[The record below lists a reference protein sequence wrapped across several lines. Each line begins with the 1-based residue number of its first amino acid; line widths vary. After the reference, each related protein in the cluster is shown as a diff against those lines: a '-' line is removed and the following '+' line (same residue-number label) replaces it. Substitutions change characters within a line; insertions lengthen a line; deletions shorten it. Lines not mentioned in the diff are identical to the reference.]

1 MSANRAPGIAGS
13 PEPRQSTET
22 AAEKAIE
29 APDAPHAEAPATEP
43 GANGNAPEE
52 AAHPIAEPAIPR
64 PVFYDEERRRWPF
77 FVSAAAIGLALL
89 ALGVGALVVSLFAL
103 QFMPHTPL
111 PKVNHDRD
119 VGNLEP
125 GLKDYRRNKQ
135 AFIRMKTEQALQ
147 IPKIRDADATR
158 EAVRRARK
166 QRATEFERNASVNPS
181 LVAAQPYAPVV
192 AGFYVNWDQAAHA
205 SAHRHIKNLSHF
217 IPEWLHLKPAGS
229 NFADPSPSFRPF
241 IDDRNKQ
248 DKEDITPF
256 VHSNNVPI
264 IVLINNITRKGGEQ
278 GSGNWDPDAVHE
290 IVSNPAARANLIRNL
305 RDWLVREKFQGI
317 NIDFEQVP
325 ESDRQNLVQFMKE
338 LYAALHPLN
347 LLVTQDVEVQ
357 APVFDM
363 PALARYNDWIVPMFY
378 DQHEASSEPGPVAGI
393 DWTQQNLRRILKD
406 VPAIKIVMG
415 IGNHAY
421 DWTAGVP
428 GAADLTYQSA
438 IVDCKESLPDSVI
451 TYDRKSLNPTFRYT
465 DTVLKNGKEVEQ
477 NHTVWMQD
485 AVSVYNQLVAG
496 RNSGVRGG
504 ALWFVGSED
513 PSLWSYF
520 DAGKWSSKWETIVH
534 SGGLDEIVFSGQG
547 DVTFEGE
554 GELLQPLTRPQGGRR
569 TVQLDPKTGF
579 ITNAAYATDPKTHQP
594 MLPSAYVVRR
604 YGGTNDNEQKQIVLT
619 FDDGPDPEWT
629 PQILDVLKKEH
640 VPAVFFVVGQQALG
654 NQDLIRRMW
663 NEGHE
668 IGNHSWSHPDLFK
681 LAPDIQKLQ
690 LTSTQRLIE
699 SITGHS
705 TILFRP
711 PYGGDVE
718 PQTGRQVEPMEV
730 ASELG
735 YVTVGEKNDPQD
747 WRLHDLKP
755 GTETEDT
762 TKPRDYRDIVKSIEV
777 NRNVG
782 SVILLHDAG
791 GDRSRT
797 LAALPEI
804 IQYLKGQGYRFVSV
818 SDLWGVPKSQTMP
831 LVSSR
836 NRLLIGADQ
845 YVFEF
850 WYLFWR
856 VMTTLFTASIVLGT
870 SRVVLFVVLALIQRS
885 RERHRVF
892 PVGNFPSVSVII
904 AAYNEEKVINR
915 TVEALLDSDYPNLE
929 VIVVDD
935 GSQDATADVVLAA
948 YGEHP
953 KVRVLRKP
961 NGGKASALNRGL
973 QAARGE
979 IFVSLDADTL
989 FARDTVSRLAR
1000 HFGDPKV
1007 AAVSGNVRVGNA
1019 HNIWTRWQSLEYT
1032 TSQNFDRRGYD
1043 LLNCITVVPGA
1054 VGALRRD
1061 AVLAVG
1067 GYTSDTL
1074 AEDTDLTWKLRRAHW
1089 RIVNDN
1095 SAMAYT
1101 EAPETLQN
1109 LAKQRF
1115 RWAFGTLQCLWKH
1128 QDAVGRHG
1136 AFGWLALPSLWLYQI
1151 LFPAISP
1158 FMDVAMLASIFT
1170 GNFPLFLAYF
1180 SGFTV
1185 LELAGA
1191 IIALRMDKG
1200 DMRLLPWLVIQR
1212 FVYRQ
1217 LMYYVIL
1224 KSIVAAIRGTA
1235 VGWNKLERTGKAQ
1248 IESPGR

>member
-1 MSANRAPGIAGS
+1 MASTATTSGS
-13 PEPRQSTET
+13 TITLKIVSVHTEYCWSSTT
-22 AAEKAIE
+22 
-29 APDAPHAEAPATEP
+29 T
-43 GANGNAPEE
+43 
-52 AAHPIAEPAIPR
+52 PIANNKPPKNPR
-64 PVFYDEERRRWPF
+64 IGWP
-77 FVSAAAIGLALL
+77 L
-89 ALGVGALVVSLFAL
+89 
-103 QFMPHTPL
+103 
-111 PKVNHDRD
+111 
-119 VGNLEP
+119 
-125 GLKDYRRNKQ
+125 
-135 AFIRMKTEQALQ
+135 
-147 IPKIRDADATR
+147 TR
-158 EAVRRARK
+158 TVR
-166 QRATEFERNASVNPS
+166 
-181 LVAAQPYAPVV
+181 
-192 AGFYVNWDQAAHA
+192 
-205 SAHRHIKNLSHF
+205 
-217 IPEWLHLKPAGS
+217 
-229 NFADPSPSFRPF
+229 
-241 IDDRNKQ
+241 
-248 DKEDITPF
+248 
-256 VHSNNVPI
+256 
-264 IVLINNITRKGGEQ
+264 
-278 GSGNWDPDAVHE
+278 
-290 IVSNPAARANLIRNL
+290 
-305 RDWLVREKFQGI
+305 
-317 NIDFEQVP
+317 
-325 ESDRQNLVQFMKE
+325 
-338 LYAALHPLN
+338 
-347 LLVTQDVEVQ
+347 
-357 APVFDM
+357 
-363 PALARYNDWIVPMFY
+363 
-378 DQHEASSEPGPVAGI
+378 
-393 DWTQQNLRRILKD
+393 
-406 VPAIKIVMG
+406 
-415 IGNHAY
+415 
-421 DWTAGVP
+421 VP

-451 TYDRKSLNPTFRYT
+451 TYDRQSLNPTFRYT
-465 DTVLKNGKEVEQ
+465 DTAVKNGKEVEER
-477 NHTVWMQD
+477 HTVWMQD

-520 DAGKWSSKWETIVH
+520 DAAKWSAKWQTIVH

-579 ITNAAYATDPKTHQP
+579 ITNAAYAIDPKTHQL

-604 YGGTNDNEQKQIVLT
+604 YGGTNDNEQKQIVLS

-804 IQYLKGQGYRFVSV
+804 IHYLKGQGYKFVSV

-850 WYLFWR
+850 WYHFWR

-915 TVEALLDSDYPNLE
+915 TVEALLNSDYPNLE

-935 GSQDATADVVLAA
+935 GSKDATSDVVLAA
-948 YGEHP
+948 YGNHP

-1007 AAVSGNVRVGNA
+1007 GAVSGNVRVGNA

-1136 AFGWLALPSLWLYQI
+1136 AFGWLALPSLGLYQI

-1235 VGWNKLERTGKAQ
+1235 VGGTSWSAPARPRSSRRVDKR
-1248 IESPGR
+1248 PGR